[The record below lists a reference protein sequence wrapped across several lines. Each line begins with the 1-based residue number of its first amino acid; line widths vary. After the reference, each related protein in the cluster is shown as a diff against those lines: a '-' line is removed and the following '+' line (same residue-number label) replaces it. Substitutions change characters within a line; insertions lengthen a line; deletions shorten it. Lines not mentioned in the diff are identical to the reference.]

1 MARKVHIEPPAGD
14 NLSTLQSA
22 GVSVMPALMADS
34 SEYLPILHNAP
45 TNELAALS
53 NAPITQRDSF
63 TRESVIESGS
73 VRLFIED
80 YSELLA
86 PRNSIFKLL
95 DMCLIELARTND
107 YRSKKGAEN
116 KTVTIS
122 LDRYMEL
129 CGLDATNKP
138 QKDKA
143 RRRVHEDLNYL
154 YRFSLEWHAQG
165 GGKYADFRKE
175 RICTIAELKKG
186 IITFAFT
193 DNLANSLN
201 SAYIGQ
207 YPTAIFRLDERNKN
221 AYPLGR
227 KLVMHA
233 SNDYNRAKGT
243 ADILSVK
250 SLLAVCPDIPK
261 YEKVIEEG
269 RQVSQRIIEP
279 LEKTLDMLMIGNVLT
294 RWEYCNSKGAPL
306 TDEQLAARD
315 WHTFSKLFVRFK
327 LKDEPDNTERLLRKA
342 EKQAKAS
349 KTRRKRTPV
358 KKSDSEK
365 NDTLM

>member
-14 NLSTLQSA
+14 NLNTLQGA
-22 GVSVMPALMADS
+22 GVSVMPALMVDS
-34 SEYLPILHNAP
+34 SEYLSILHNAP

-207 YPTAIFRLDERNKN
+207 YPTAIFRLDDRNKN
-221 AYPLGR
+221 TYPLAR
-227 KLVMHA
+227 KIAMHA

-243 ADILSVK
+243 AYILSVE
-250 SLLAVCPDIPK
+250 SLLSVCPDIPSYK
-261 YEKVIEEG
+261 EIEAKS
-269 RQVSQRIIEP
+269 RAFTQKIREP
-279 LEKTLDMLMIGNVLT
+279 LEKALDALQEFAT
-294 RWEYCNSKGAPL
+294 WEYCNSKGAPL
-306 TDEQLAARD
+306 TEEQLAARD
-315 WHTFSKLFVRFK
+315 WHTFSKFLVRFK
-327 LKDEPDNTERLLRKA
+327 LIGEPDNTERLQRKA
-342 EKQAKAS
+342 ERQAKAS
-349 KTRRKRTPV
+349 NARRKRTPV

-365 NDTLM
+365 